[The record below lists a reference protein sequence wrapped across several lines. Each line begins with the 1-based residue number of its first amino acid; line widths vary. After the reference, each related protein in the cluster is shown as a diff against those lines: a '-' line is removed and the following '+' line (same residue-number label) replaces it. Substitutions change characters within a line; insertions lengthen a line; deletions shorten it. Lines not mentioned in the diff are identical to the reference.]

1 MIVAHF
7 SRRGGRGVVERA
19 RAKPLLC
26 FTMTTRPRTDTTVR
40 RPGPL
45 KRQAVKAKKLAL
57 QLVPRDDVLRERV
70 RARGQNPNVT

>member
-1 MIVAHF
+1 
-7 SRRGGRGVVERA
+7 
-19 RAKPLLC
+19 
-26 FTMTTRPRTDTTVR
+26 MTTRPRTDTTVR